1 MHVALLLGDAA
12 VDVLRT
18 VLDIVLA
25 PALLVHVV
33 VLSLDAVRDARVL
46 EVMDVIADVIVAYR

>member
-33 VLSLDAVRDARVL
+33 VLSLDAVRDASVL
-46 EVMDVIADVIVAYR
+46 EVMDVLADAAVSYR